1 MSLRP
6 EPPPHAP
13 ERGLLGRLLGSLHVT
28 GVFWFRFAGFGIR
41 ILPSWGLPP
50 VVAVFTVF
58 FFCCLLRI
66 RRAIAHNLEAALGR
80 CGWWRRQR
88 RIFRTMWSFAWCFAE
103 RYERLVTDRRVAVT
117 VTGEEHWRQIQQD
130 SRGAVLVTAHVGH
143 WEIGS
148 MLVPERHVH
157 VVREEEMD
165 PRAQAFVRDSF
176 ERLASSGD
184 AGFTM
189 HFASDDPA
197 FGLRLLKALRR
208 GELVAVQG
216 DRPRS
221 AGRSQAVELLG
232 RPLELP
238 AGPVALAQAAGV
250 DLLPIFVF
258 RRGRRQAE
266 LAFRPP
272 IRVAGKEDVGDAVRR
287 IAADV
292 EWAIR
297 REPHQ
302 WFCFRELWP
311 R

>member
-1 MSLRP
+1 M
-6 EPPPHAP
+6 
-13 ERGLLGRLLGSLHVT
+13 LGRLFGSLHVT
-28 GVFWFRFAGFGIR
+28 GVFWYRLAGFGVR
-41 ILPSWGLPP
+41 ILPSWGLAP
-50 VVAVFTVF
+50 VVAVFTLF

-66 RRAIAHNLEAALGR
+66 RRAIASNLEAALGP
-80 CGWWRRQR
+80 CGWWRRQG
-88 RIFRTMWSFAWCFAE
+88 RIWRTMWSFAWCFAE
-103 RYERLVTDRRVAVT
+103 RYERLTTDRRVAVT
-117 VTGEEHWRQIQQD
+117 VSGEEHWRQIQDD

-143 WEIGS
+143 WEVGS

-165 PRAQAFVRDSF
+165 PRAQQFVRRSF
-176 ERLASSGD
+176 EQQTQQAAGGASG

-221 AGRSQAVELLG
+221 GARSQAVELFG

-238 AGPVALAQAAGV
+238 AGPAALALAAGAC
-250 DLLPIFVF
+250 LLPIFVF
-258 RRGRRQAE
+258 RRGRGGAE

-272 IRVAGKEDVGDAVRR
+272 IRVAGKEGVGDAVRR

-297 REPHQ
+297 RQPHQ

-311 R
+311 ARPRV